1 MPLNLQPQS
10 EKANTTHTYAQ
21 ERETGE
27 VTLGLSA
34 GGPLSKTEAANSGLK
49 SKPKER
55 GGWALCF
62 GASLSTDHC
71 KQNKMKRF
79 KECRSFLHEC
89 LFFTPL
95 LDTFKLS

>member
-1 MPLNLQPQS
+1 MLTIAVNITLQ
-10 EKANTTHTYAQ
+10 THAQ
-21 ERETGE
+21 KGETGE

-34 GGPLSKTEAANSGLK
+34 GGPLSKTEAASSGCK

-71 KQNKMKRF
+71 NERSMRRQFSNF
-79 KECRSFLHEC
+79 KDL
-89 LFFTPL
+89 
-95 LDTFKLS
+95 KL